1 MVNLFKDGGTQNN
14 GNVGTMIV
22 LTQCF
27 AAANM
32 VVFQKQLLLKY
43 DPAVTTLVFYSIG
56 TVFTILVFSV
66 LSSQFSTKDLIFNG
80 DRLPWIAVAYASVF
94 ATLFAYNAL
103 SWANKRLSPSVTTV
117 YNTIQPFGTVVLSYI
132 ILAITPTLPELLG
145 GLIIAVGLIITVNG
159 RCRLDNRSYS
169 MVYQIVSLYRGNAYC
184 HKQRHLLQ
192 RLHESYL
199 D

>member
-1 MVNLFKDGGTQNN
+1 MSANIAVDQFYPFFLTTVVNFFKDGGTQNN
-14 GNVGTMIV
+14 GHVGTMIV

-56 TVFTILVFSV
+56 TAFTILVFSV
-66 LSSQFSTKDLIFNG
+66 LSSQFSTEDLVFNG
-80 DRLPWIAVAYASVF
+80 DTLPWIAVAYASVF

-132 ILAITPTLPELLG
+132 ILAVTPTISELLG
-145 GLIIAVGLIITVNG
+145 GFIIAVGLIITVNG
-159 RCRLDNRSYS
+159 R
-169 MVYQIVSLYRGNAYC
+169 YR
-184 HKQRHLLQ
+184 
-192 RLHESYL
+192 
-199 D
+199 